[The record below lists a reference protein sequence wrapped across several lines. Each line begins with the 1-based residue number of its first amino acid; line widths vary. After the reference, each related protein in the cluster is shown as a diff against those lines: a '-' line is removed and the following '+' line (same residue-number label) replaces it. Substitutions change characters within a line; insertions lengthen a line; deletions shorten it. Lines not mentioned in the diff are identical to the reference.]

1 METLKIRCPRCKNE
15 FRVDESSS
23 GQVMGCPNCQQKIRI
38 PKIEKKTSICFD
50 IAINRISDDHRIEV
64 IAAIRE
70 LKGIGQMEA
79 VDFAEHLPQTLL
91 KNIPSER
98 AEQLKRRLEE
108 AGAVVHMEPS
118 DTQGVR
124 EENDSARKTDDEK
137 TAKEIPELDK
147 KRIAKDEANG
157 VVFDAD
163 KRTLLKYPEYRRFME
178 YKVPVGVTAIGA
190 GAFRDCGKLRHI
202 VISEGVAAIGSNA
215 FRGCANLT
223 SIVIPNSVTSI
234 GARAF
239 RDCGNLTK
247 VVIPNSVRT
256 IGDGAFI
263 GCKSLTNVIIPN
275 SVTSVGDEAFWNCE
289 SLTKAV
295 IPNSVR
301 TIGCNA
307 FPESVSQGSEGL
319 GCILTVVFIII
330 VVVFIRSC

>member
-38 PKIEKKTSICFD
+38 PKIEKKPSICFD
-50 IAINRISDDHRIEV
+50 ISINRISDDHRIEV

-137 TAKEIPELDK
+137 TAKEIPENARYILIKYGIAESELDK
-147 KRIAKDEANG
+147 VEPVLAKLTDVSGCSETLMIFQSDESLIFRKSRKAGPYSVFKNAIAERN
-157 VVFDAD
+157 
-163 KRTLLKYPEYRRFME
+163 
-178 YKVPVGVTAIGA
+178 I
-190 GAFRDCGKLRHI
+190 
-202 VISEGVAAIGSNA
+202 
-215 FRGCANLT
+215 
-223 SIVIPNSVTSI
+223 
-234 GARAF
+234 
-239 RDCGNLTK
+239 
-247 VVIPNSVRT
+247 RT
-256 IGDGAFI
+256 IKECLDRNEQI
-263 GCKSLTNVIIPN
+263 MEL
-275 SVTSVGDEAFWNCE
+275 D
-289 SLTKAV
+289 
-295 IPNSVR
+295 
-301 TIGCNA
+301 TITFSMALAGYTD
-307 FPESVSQGSEGL
+307 
-319 GCILTVVFIII
+319 TV
-330 VVVFIRSC
+330 